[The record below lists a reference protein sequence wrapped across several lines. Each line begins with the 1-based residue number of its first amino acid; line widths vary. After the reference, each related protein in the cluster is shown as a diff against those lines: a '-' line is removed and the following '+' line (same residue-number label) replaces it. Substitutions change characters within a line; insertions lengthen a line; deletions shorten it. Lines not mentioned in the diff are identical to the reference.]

1 VARLYRIVSAEEW
14 RALERDGEFR
24 GAAHDVRDGFVHL
37 SAAHQVAV
45 TLSAH
50 YPGRPGLLLL
60 AVDADALG
68 SSSGAAV
75 KWEVSRGGALFPH
88 LYGALS
94 ASAVVAA
101 DTARAGRERRAR
113 APAVR
118 MTFGIIVVS
127 SQATARRPTSRDA
140 LRRRRHPLGQL
151 ASAHV

>member
-101 DTARAGRERRAR
+101 TPLALDACTCSRRSND
-113 APAVR
+113 VR
-118 MTFGIIVVS
+118 NH
-127 SQATARRPTSRDA
+127 RRV
-140 LRRRRHPLGQL
+140 L
-151 ASAHV
+151 ASYRTPAHQP